1 MAGECHPRERVLVV
15 AGSPEPSSPELL
27 RRLASDADRV
37 VAVDRG
43 LDACIAAGV
52 APDDFVGDAD
62 SASSVSLARL
72 DGMGC
77 AVRTFTTQKDYTDLG
92 LALRLLRDPKGELD
106 ATNRAEKRVLANGSR
121 LPRVFLT
128 CSSGGR
134 PDHFLGVFGAMC
146 EYADLDPILVE
157 DGFECHVLAP
167 EGRRVWR
174 ACAGDVGR
182 TVSVVAIAADTVASE
197 RGLRWELDHAA
208 MPVLSDLGVSNVVEH
223 EGDEVECHSG
233 AVAVFLRD

>member
-1 MAGECHPRERVLVV
+1 
-15 AGSPEPSSPELL
+15 
-27 RRLASDADRV
+27 
-37 VAVDRG
+37 
-43 LDACIAAGV
+43 
-52 APDDFVGDAD
+52 
-62 SASSVSLARL
+62 
-72 DGMGC
+72 MGC

-121 LPRVFLT
+121 LPRVILT

-146 EYADLDPILVE
+146 EYADLDPVLVE

>member
-1 MAGECHPRERVLVV
+1 MVGEYRPRERVLVV

-27 RRLASDADRV
+27 RRLVSDVDRV

-43 LDACIAAGV
+43 LDACIAADV
-52 APDDFVGDAD
+52 TPNDFVGDAD
-62 SASSVSLARL
+62 SASPVSLSRL
-72 DGMGC
+72 DEMGC
-77 AVRTFTTQKDYTDLG
+77 AVCTFTTQKDYTDLG
-92 LALRLLRDPKGELD
+92 LALRILRDPSGELD
-106 ATNRAEKRVLANGSR
+106 ATNRAEKRALAKGSR
-121 LPRVFLT
+121 LPQVILT

-146 EYADLDPILVE
+146 EYADLEPMLVE

-174 ACAGDVGR
+174 AGAGDVGH
-182 TVSVVAIAADTVASE
+182 TVSVVAIAADTLASE
-197 RGLRWELDHAA
+197 RGLRWELDHVA

>member
-1 MAGECHPRERVLVV
+1 MAGECHPRERALVV

-52 APDDFVGDAD
+52 VPDDFVGDAD
-62 SASSVSLARL
+62 SASSTSLARL

-106 ATNRAEKRVLANGSR
+106 ATNRAEKRVLANGSG
-121 LPRVFLT
+121 LPRVILT

-197 RGLRWELDHAA
+197 RGLRWELDHAP

>member
-1 MAGECHPRERVLVV
+1 MGEYRPLVRVLVV
-15 AGSPEPSSPELL
+15 AGSPEPSSLELL
-27 RRLASDADRV
+27 RRLVSDVDRV
-37 VAVDRG
+37 VAVDCG
-43 LDACIAAGV
+43 LDACIAADV
-52 APDDFVGDAD
+52 TPNDFVGDAD
-62 SASSVSLARL
+62 SASPAALSRL

-92 LALRLLRDPKGELD
+92 LALRILRDPTGELD
-106 ATNRAEKRVLANGSR
+106 ATNRAEKRALAKGSR
-121 LPRVFLT
+121 LPQVILT

-146 EYADLDPILVE
+146 EYADLEPMLVE

-174 ACAGDVGR
+174 AGAGDVGH
-182 TVSVVAIAADTVASE
+182 TVSVVAIAAGTLSE
-197 RGLRWELDHAA
+197 RGLRWELDHVA
-208 MPVLSDLGVSNVVEH
+208 MPVLSDLEVSNVVEL